1 MRTSTCL
8 KPARLMLAMTLACP
22 LAAAAQSMQPAPAA
36 QPTQQTPATPAT
48 PPATPATAQTSATPA
63 PPAAPMPMATPAP
76 MSPEQRVDS
85 EFQSLDRDG
94 DGRVSSSEHAAAA
107 KARFDAMDADRNY
120 KVSAS
125 EMSSASPD
133 TSVSAQIAGTQRG
146 AQPVDANAN
155 GELSP
160 EESRLEAEAEF
171 RARDV
176 NGDGNLSADEMK
188 AGSGVT
194 ATRP

>member
-1 MRTSTCL
+1 MRTPT
-8 KPARLMLAMTLACP
+8 RLMLAAALACP
-22 LAAAAQSMQPAPAA
+22 SAVFAQAAPPATTTQPASPVTQSPASQAPTTPPAPMTPAPAQA
-36 QPTQQTPATPAT
+36 GIPA
-48 PPATPATAQTSATPA
+48 ATPA
-63 PPAAPMPMATPAP
+63 PPAMPAP
-76 MSPEQRVDS
+76 VSPEQRVQS
-85 EFQSLDRDG
+85 EFEALDRDG
-94 DGRVSSSEHAAAA
+94 DGRVSSSEHADAA

-120 KVSAS
+120 KVSAG
-125 EMSSASPD
+125 ELLSAPAD
-133 TSVSAQIAGTQRG
+133 ASVAAQIAGTQRG
-146 AQPVDANAN
+146 AQPVDANDN